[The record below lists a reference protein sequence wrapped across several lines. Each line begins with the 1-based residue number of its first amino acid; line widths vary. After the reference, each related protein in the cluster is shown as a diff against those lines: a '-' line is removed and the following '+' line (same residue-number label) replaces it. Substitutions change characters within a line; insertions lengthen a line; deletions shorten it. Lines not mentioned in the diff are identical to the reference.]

1 MQRATSTK
9 ALPSHWMASFRM
21 SAKRF
26 FNLDQQDRIAMCA
39 LSIKQMQQSVSTSQ
53 PVHSYARPREQN
65 ILTNDVILN
74 LESAGAVSERAWW
87 YL

>member
-1 MQRATSTK
+1 
-9 ALPSHWMASFRM
+9 
-21 SAKRF
+21 
-26 FNLDQQDRIAMCA
+26 MCA
-39 LSIKQMQQSVSTSQ
+39 LNIKQMQQSVSTSQ

-74 LESAGAVSERAWW
+74 LESAGTVSERVRW